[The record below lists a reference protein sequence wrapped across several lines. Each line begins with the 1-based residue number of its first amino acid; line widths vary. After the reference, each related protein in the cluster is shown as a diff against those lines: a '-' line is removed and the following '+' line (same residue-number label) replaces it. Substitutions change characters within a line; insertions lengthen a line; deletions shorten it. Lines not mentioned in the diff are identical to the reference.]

1 MLEKIKNFFQSIA
14 GRIASVWNSIKNLWS
29 SNKANL
35 VSDPKERIVALSFV
49 KLSDGKIGLVI
60 PQGVT
65 LPNNKDKHGNVINDE
80 FRLDSHYN
88 RKVYITGRYDSKMV
102 IENGKICLSIN
113 SVGTLDGKEVYGD
126 NKPEEMKR
134 LLDVSNKSCIEIQLN
149 SPKVIA
155 NNSHTPN
162 SETTNVEVEQHAA
175 DTSQSLNAQSL

>member
-49 KLSDGKIGLVI
+49 ELSDGKIRLVI

-88 RKVYITGRYDSKMV
+88 RKVYITGRYDSEMV

-126 NKPEEMKR
+126 NKPEGIRK
-134 LLDVSNKSCIEIQLN
+134 LLGLSNTNTTSKIGDQSLSSN
-149 SPKVIA
+149 
-155 NNSHTPN
+155 TPN

-175 DTSQSLNAQSL
+175 DTSQSLNVQSL